1 MQEVCLLVGMLSD
14 ISNCIGNKSTCEIAW
29 CKISISSGDT
39 TDKNVS
45 YPISFSKIC
54 LILNSAETFSTDN
67 VSSSASA
74 SYAHVLS
81 HCANIHTVTSSSCKI
96 RVSRANNPA
105 HLLVIGY

>member
-1 MQEVCLLVGMLSD
+1 MLSD
-14 ISNCIGNKSTCEIAW
+14 ISNCIGNKSTCQIAW
-29 CKISISSGDT
+29 SKITPTSDT
-39 TDKNVS
+39 TDRNVS

-67 VSSSASA
+67 VNSSVGASFG
-74 SYAHVLS
+74 HVLA

-96 RVSRANNPA
+96 RVSRVNNPA